1 MIGCG
6 FLRSFSSKIEKCGK
20 IGCEIVGWKN
30 KFSGMVIEE
39 SSGGFCISCGG
50 FFYGSHCPTPTHSDP
65 IPTQLDPI
73 STQSEPIPTHS
84 KMIFH
89 LGDSVHNMGDFTY
102 MGDFVHNMGD
112 FTYMGDFYIT
122 WGILHTWGIFT

>member
-6 FLRSFSSKIEKCGK
+6 FLEVFPVKCENYGK

-39 SSGGFCISCGG
+39 SSGGFCISYGG
-50 FFYGSHCPTPTHSDP
+50 FFNGAHCPIPTQSDP
-65 IPTQLDPI
+65 IPTQSDPI
-73 STQSEPIPTHS
+73 PTQSDPIPTQSDLIPTQSDPIPTHS

-89 LGDSVHNMGDFTY
+89 LGDY
-102 MGDFVHNMGD
+102 C
-112 FTYMGDFYIT
+112 
-122 WGILHTWGIFT
+122 ILWGIFT

>member
-1 MIGCG
+1 MD
-6 FLRSFSSKIEKCGK
+6 FLEVFPVKLRNVERLVVKLL
-20 IGCEIVGWKN
+20 VGKN

-39 SSGGFCISCGG
+39 FSGGFCISCGG
-50 FFYGSHCPTPTHSDP
+50 FFYGAHCPTPTHSDP

-84 KMIFH
+84 KMTFH

-102 MGDFVHNMGD
+102 MGGLC
-112 FTYMGDFYIT
+112 T
-122 WGILHTWGIFT
+122 